1 MENLRKLA
9 SIRTI
14 SDILPIAGAD
24 MIELAIVDG
33 WNVVVAKEA
42 GHQIGNKVVY
52 CEIDSFLP
60 VEPEFEFL
68 RKTSF
73 KKMNEVEGF
82 RLKTIKLR
90 GQISQGLILSLP
102 DAINVIKR
110 RQFHID
116 SELISVG
123 LDVTEL
129 LGIQKYE
136 PPIPADLAGKVK
148 GLFPSFLRKT
158 DEERIQ
164 NLKTEYEEWRT
175 SGKTFY
181 VTEKLDGSSAT
192 FYIKDDVFGVCSRNL
207 ELLETEGNTFWK
219 VARELDLETKM
230 RNFGGDFSLQG
241 ELIGNGIQGNPYK
254 ITGQS
259 VRFFNVFD
267 IESSEYLS
275 LHQFKFITNTLGLE
289 TVPVLNE
296 DFTLPKEVDELLSYA
311 ENKSVLN
318 PQCDREGVVIR
329 STDRTVS
336 FKCISNKFLLKE
348 K

>member
-164 NLKTEYEEWRT
+164 NLKTEYEEWKT

-207 ELLETEGNTFWK
+207 ELLETEENTFWQ

-318 PQCDREGVVIR
+318 PQFDREGVVIR

>member
-1 MENLRKLA
+1 METLRRLA

-14 SDILPIAGAD
+14 SDIQPIEGAD

-33 WNVVVAKEA
+33 WKVVVAKEVR
-42 GHQIGNKVVY
+42 HQIGNKVVY

-60 VEPEFEFL
+60 IEPEFEFL

-73 KKMNEVEGF
+73 KKMNEIEGF
-82 RLKTIKLR
+82 RLRTRKLR
-90 GQISQGLILSLP
+90 NQVSQGLILSLT
-102 DAINVIKR
+102 DAVKVMKR
-110 RQFHID
+110 KDFHID
-116 SELISVG
+116 SELIEVG
-123 LDVTEL
+123 FDVTKL

-136 PPIPADLAGKVK
+136 PPIPAELFGKVK

-158 DEERIQ
+158 DEERVQ
-164 NLKTEYEEWRT
+164 NLQTEYEEWK
-175 SGKTFY
+175 SSSQTFY

-192 FYIKDDVFGVCSRNL
+192 FYIRDDVFGVCSRNL
-207 ELLETEGNTFWK
+207 ELLETEGNSFWK

-241 ELIGNGIQGNPYK
+241 ELIGEGIQSNPYK
-254 ITGQS
+254 IKGQS

-267 IESSEYLS
+267 IENGKYLS
-275 LHQFKFITNTLGLE
+275 LHQFKFIADKLGLE
-289 TVPVLNE
+289 TVPILAE
-296 DFTLPKEVDELLSYA
+296 DFILPQNADELLVYA

-318 PQCDREGVVIR
+318 LQADREGVVIR

-336 FKCISNKFLLKE
+336 FKVISNKFLLKE

>member
-207 ELLETEGNTFWK
+207 ELLETEENTFWQ

-318 PQCDREGVVIR
+318 PQFDREGVVIR